1 MLEQKLNILAKGIEK
16 YAIFATFLCL
26 ITQLIYTIIY

>member
-1 MLEQKLNILAKGIEK
+1 LNILAKGIEK

-26 ITQLIYTIIY
+26 IS